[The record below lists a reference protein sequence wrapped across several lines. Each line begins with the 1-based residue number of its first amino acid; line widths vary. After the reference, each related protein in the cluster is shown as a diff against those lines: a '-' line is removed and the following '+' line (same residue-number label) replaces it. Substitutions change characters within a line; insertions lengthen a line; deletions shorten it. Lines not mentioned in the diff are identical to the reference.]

1 MPARADALDRCGPAM
16 LQGCPAKLCVKSTWV
31 GVVAPAEDAFV
42 GAGQRRRGLHAAV
55 ALNAVEGVLVAA
67 AAPAQHALRP
77 AAQLHATVRS
87 CAASP

>member
-1 MPARADALDRCGPAM
+1 
-16 LQGCPAKLCVKSTWV
+16 
-31 GVVAPAEDAFV
+31 
-42 GAGQRRRGLHAAV
+42 V